1 MPSDEIHNLDC
12 EGAMKKNP
20 LIDEDVRLLTALHH
34 TTIAIIRAREKELS
48 QYGLTYM
55 QVAVLFT
62 IQAVGDKTTPAEISR
77 RLFREP
83 HSVSG
88 LVSRMEKAGLVKK
101 DKDLDRKNLIRVTMT
116 DKGKE
121 AYTQS
126 TKKDSIRRIMSS
138 LSKEERKLLKSY
150 LKTLQKKALSELGM
164 NRRLRFYQSL

>member
-1 MPSDEIHNLDC
+1 M
-12 EGAMKKNP
+12 GKNP
-20 LIDEDVRLLTALHH
+20 LIDEDVRLLTALDH

-55 QVAVLFT
+55 QAAVLFT

-121 AYTQS
+121 GYTQS
-126 TKKDSIRRIMSS
+126 TKRDSIRRIMSS

-150 LKTLQKKALSELGM
+150 LKTLQKKALAELGM